1 MTNWEKRLNRGRFY
15 ESLLVQHD
23 DGRREVVKLLS
34 IPSDLDLPQVHLDD
48 LAEINHRL
56 MDPDDGIHQLII
68 PSQVDLL
75 DRTVI
80 VRRPYVEGCLAQ
92 MFSML
97 LVDPGFKGR
106 LDVMADGRVLE
117 EWQLRWIAYQLVKS
131 VLLMHQ
137 AGLAHGSLQTSNV
150 LVDSSLSVS
159 LVDVAPYKPFYL
171 GTDDPTALLYYYDQ
185 EHVRYV
191 APERFEAG
199 SGTDLVARQRAD
211 IYGLSVILRHLFGP
225 TDAVNQLMESR
236 DLSQFPPLFPVSS
249 SVLSSVVLVL
259 IRHWSV
265 SGLDQFEGK
274 LDDLRLLCKGDGDI
288 SRILCRF
295 LIGQVQK
302 AKDESE
308 ILRILAF
315 IDELKPKSKC
325 DSLVFYLEAIKGLGV
340 TAAIITA
347 CDHIVGHTV
356 GCTDKKALRS
366 STSTGQ
372 ILRSLT
378 RLCADDT
385 DQLDIF
391 DALRNLYPA
400 VLIHPSGKVRRAAI
414 KFLAKI
420 SSSNRIDDVDKVAQI
435 NWIFSK
441 VLSVES
447 VESTLFDPS
456 LLCYDA
462 VSLLLK
468 APLSQD
474 LYDLVQRNFE
484 QLPLFMSALAPEDAE
499 KVKLVAPLLMVSYKT
514 RFEVLTRKALEINPV
529 LAGLDEDH
537 AAFSPVL
544 SDVESQEG
552 VAIPIG
558 MDPLSCRHFQHRRL
572 PFQFSEYHTCV
583 CSSSGEYIALQ
594 KQAETEVWRAADFR
608 REILPEPWCTVP
620 MTGPC
625 VLEQH
630 RMALYSMGSIIVFN
644 LERNTVDIQFEC
656 CVSPNKIALLSAGIL
671 ACGSGLSKY
680 VGGSLEWQSDAQPEY
695 HGPIT
700 ELLVGPGEIFAVT
713 TTSNGYVSIWDL
725 RYGLCLRSWRLP
737 LNLRTIHGASLCAS
751 EDCSVLLPPR
761 IWIFS
766 MCEETTRPC
775 VLVVD
780 LSVAQITHST
790 DRALEGL
797 ELLED
802 AEYALNGLD
811 GTRLPFCHPR
821 DAEWALAC
829 DAEGQICRCS
839 LGPETIDMD
848 RLHTSLK
855 QEQIQ
860 SIHVT
865 CPTSAE
871 SSRNLSVITLSLT
884 GQCSITECFR

>member
-1 MTNWEKRLNRGRFY
+1 
-15 ESLLVQHD
+15 
-23 DGRREVVKLLS
+23 
-34 IPSDLDLPQVHLDD
+34 
-48 LAEINHRL
+48 
-56 MDPDDGIHQLII
+56 MDQDDGIQQLII

-80 VRRPYVEGCLAQ
+80 VRRPYVDGCLAQ

-117 EWQLRWIAYQLVKS
+117 EWQLRWIGYQLVKA

-191 APERFEAG
+191 APERFEART
-199 SGTDLVARQRAD
+199 STDLVARQRAD
-211 IYGLSVILRHLFGP
+211 IYGLAVILRHLFGP

-236 DLSQFPPLFPVSS
+236 DLSGFPPLFPISS
-249 SVLSSVVLVL
+249 SVLSSVVLPL

-265 SGLDQFEGK
+265 SGLGQFEGK
-274 LDDLRLLCKGDGDI
+274 LDDLRLLCKGDEDI
-288 SRILCRF
+288 AKILCHF
-295 LIGQVQK
+295 LIGHVQK

-340 TAAIITA
+340 TVAISTA
-347 CDHIVGHTV
+347 CDHILGR
-356 GCTDKKALRS
+356 TDGRAAEKKALRS
-366 STSTGQ
+366 GTSTGQ
-372 ILRSLT
+372 ILRCLV
-378 RLCADDT
+378 RLCAGDN
-385 DQLDIF
+385 LDVLE
-391 DALRNLYPA
+391 ALTYLYPA

-420 SSSNRIDDVDKVAQI
+420 SSSSIIDDVDKLAQLTR
-435 NWIFSK
+435 IFSK
-441 VLSVES
+441 VLLVES
-447 VESTLFDPS
+447 IESTLFDPS
-456 LLCYDA
+456 VLCYDT
-462 VSLLLK
+462 VSVLLK

-474 LYDLVQRNFE
+474 LYDLVQRNIE

-499 KVKLVAPLLMVSYKT
+499 KVKLVAPLLNGASST
-514 RFEVLTRKALEINPV
+514 NFEVLTRKALKVNPV

-537 AAFSPVL
+537 TAFSPVL

-552 VAIPIG
+552 IAIPIG
-558 MDPLSCRHFQHRRL
+558 TDPLSYRHFQQRRL
-572 PFQFSEYHTCV
+572 PFQFSEYQACV
-583 CSSSGEYIALQ
+583 CSSTGEYFALV
-594 KQAETEVWRAADFR
+594 KQDETEVWRAADFR
-608 REILPEPWCTVP
+608 REILPEPWFTVP

-630 RMALYSMGSIIVFN
+630 RMALYSEENIIVFN
-644 LERNTVDIQFEC
+644 LERNTVDLQFEC
-656 CVSPNKIALLSAGIL
+656 SLNPSMIAMLSDGLL
-671 ACGSGLSKY
+671 ACGSTLAKY
-680 VGGSLEWQSDAQPEY
+680 VGSNLEWQSDTQPDY

-700 ELLVGPGEIFAVT
+700 ELFVGPGEIFAVT
-713 TTSNGYVSIWDL
+713 TTSNGYISLWDL

-737 LNLRTIHGASLCAS
+737 LNLRAIHGASLCFN
-751 EDCSVLLPPR
+751 EDCSPPR
-761 IWIFS
+761 IWILS
-766 MCEETTRPC
+766 VCEETARPC
-775 VLVVD
+775 VMVVD

-802 AEYALNGLD
+802 AEYPSNGWS
-811 GTRLPFCHPR
+811 GARLSFFHPR
-821 DAEWALAC
+821 DSEWALAC
-829 DAEGQICRCS
+829 DAEGHIYRCS
-839 LGPETIDMD
+839 LGPETIDMAP
-848 RLHTSLK
+848 LHTSLK
-855 QEQIQ
+855 QEPIQ

-871 SSRNLSVITLSLT
+871 SSRNLSIISLSLT
-884 GQCSITECFR
+884 GRCSIMECFR